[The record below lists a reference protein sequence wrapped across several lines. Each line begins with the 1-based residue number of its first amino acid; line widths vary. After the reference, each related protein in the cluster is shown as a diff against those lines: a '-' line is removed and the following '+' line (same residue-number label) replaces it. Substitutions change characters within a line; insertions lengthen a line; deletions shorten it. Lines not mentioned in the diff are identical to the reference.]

1 MPLVPAKCP
10 NCGGDIKIDSESRA
24 GICEFCKNPFVA
36 EDAIN
41 NYNTYN
47 QNSYN
52 IANAEVHIHDEKSI
66 EQKLEAAEIF
76 FTKHHDIQEATRLFT
91 EVSKEAPGNYQA
103 WWGLVRLNTNDFQDK
118 IIKTS
123 ELEEAY
129 MYAQRAC
136 AVAPVEQLNS
146 LRNKWN
152 DYIESANQTIRN
164 EIASCKI
171 KKMDINKSIE
181 ELEEKHRR
189 LEGEK
194 NYLTR
199 KIDESEKRKESSA
212 KLFSTI
218 GAGAVGLGVM
228 IGLVGCVVSVERG
241 HAADSF
247 ILGLVLMGIGLA
259 LFIAGS
265 VFNAFQG
272 KEIPSFE
279 KEREALIGE
288 VEKSGDELYK
298 ERQAKEWKEKW
309 EKDLESLKSKISS
322 LHPL

>member
-1 MPLVPAKCP
+1 MPLVTAKCP

-66 EQKLEAAEIF
+66 EQMLEAAEIF
-76 FTKHHDIQEATRLFT
+76 FTKHHDIPEATRLFT

-103 WWGLVRLNTNDFQDK
+103 WWGLVRINTNDFQDE

-123 ELEEAY
+123 ELEAAY

-136 AVAPVEQLNS
+136 AVVPVEQLNS

-164 EIASCKI
+164 EITSCEI
-171 KKMDINKSIE
+171 KKTNISKNIV

-199 KIDESEKRKESSA
+199 KIDESQKRKESSV

-218 GAGAVGLGVM
+218 GSGAVGLGMM

-247 ILGLVLMGIGLA
+247 ILGLVLMGIGIA

-265 VFNAFQG
+265 VFSAFQV

-279 KEREALIGE
+279 REREALIEE
-288 VEKSGDELYK
+288 VEKSRNELY
-298 ERQAKEWKEKW
+298 EARQVKGRNEDWKKN
-309 EKDLESLKSKISS
+309 LESLKSKISS